1 MTEQELLEAI
11 KRTIL
16 ELEPSA
22 QTWLYGSRA
31 RNQAGPES
39 DWDLLVLV
47 EGPVDEARKRK
58 IRHRL
63 YEIEWA
69 CGEVISCIVRSWDE
83 WNQPIM
89 KVTPFHQHVTQEGI
103 GL

>member
-1 MTEQELLEAI
+1 MTQHKFLETI

-22 QTWLYGSRA
+22 QTLLYGSRA

-47 EGPVDEARKRK
+47 DGPVDEARKQK

-63 YEIEWA
+63 YEIE
-69 CGEVISCIVRSWDE
+69 CTSGEVISCIVRSRDE
-83 WNQPIM
+83 WNQPM
-89 KVTPFHQHVTQEGI
+89 MQVTPFHQRVAQEGI
-103 GL
+103 VL